1 MIKKYLLFLS
11 LIGSFAS
18 YSQVVIINEI
28 DSDTPSI
35 DNLEFVEL
43 KTQSP
48 NTSLNGYVFVCFNG
62 NPNSG
67 FLTSL
72 KSYYT
77 MSLDGLTTD
86 ANGLV
91 LIGSNDVSPYPSR
104 TFGDNLLQN
113 GADAIAIYTGTVDDF
128 PDGTLATTTNLV
140 HALAYDTSDSD
151 ATELMALLGLTV
163 QYNENENGNQ
173 TTESIQRKNDGMY
186 ETKFPTPGVPNDGS
200 GIVFNGITISVPPA
214 VYNEGSAVPITF
226 TTQNPVATALTFSFT
241 LNNSGFNTSD
251 FTGNTTVVIPQGQT
265 TVTTIITTIDDTLD
279 EGDEEMKIRFGTLP
293 SGFIRLNDNLKIE
306 IIDNDFFVAPWGT
319 PLNPT
324 YGVVTSTAPSGYYA
338 SLEGKSGAIL
348 KQAIQDII
356 ANPAVVRSHNYG
368 DVNTILQTSDQNPL
382 NGNEVWL
389 MYKEIPRSKLLIQTT
404 GNGVG
409 KWNREHI
416 YPQSRGGFANGTDDV
431 ADGISI
437 WEATSAAV
445 LLHGHSDAHSL
456 RAEDATENS
465 TRNNSDFGLG
475 DYNGFAGNAG
485 SWKGDVA
492 RAVFYMSIRYN
503 GLDVVN
509 GNPPDTTVG
518 QLGDLATL
526 LTWNTQDPSDDFE
539 MNRNNFIY
547 TWQVNRNPFID
558 FPQLANYV
566 WGANAGQTWFASLAN
581 TTNEALSLMV
591 YPNPAS
597 NYFMISG
604 TTENGTVELINVSG
618 QIILKKEF
626 TPNQQIDLNVAT
638 GIYFAKIKVGGKE
651 DFKKLIIK

>member
-1 MIKKYLLFLS
+1 
-11 LIGSFAS
+11 
-18 YSQVVIINEI
+18 
-28 DSDTPSI
+28 
-35 DNLEFVEL
+35 
-43 KTQSP
+43 
-48 NTSLNGYVFVCFNG
+48 
-62 NPNSG
+62 
-67 FLTSL
+67 
-72 KSYYT
+72 
-77 MSLDGLTTD
+77 
-86 ANGLV
+86 
-91 LIGSNDVSPYPSR
+91 
-104 TFGDNLLQN
+104 
-113 GADAIAIYTGTVDDF
+113 
-128 PDGTLATTTNLV
+128 
-140 HALAYDTSDSD
+140 
-151 ATELMALLGLTV
+151 
-163 QYNENENGNQ
+163 
-173 TTESIQRKNDGMY
+173 
-186 ETKFPTPGVPNDGS
+186 
-200 GIVFNGITISVPPA
+200 
-214 VYNEGSAVPITF
+214 
-226 TTQNPVATALTFSFT
+226 VATALTFSFT

>member
-18 YSQVVIINEI
+18 YSQIVIINEI

-431 ADGISI
+431 ADGISV

>member
-18 YSQVVIINEI
+18 YSQIVIINEI